1 MQEERISRNIPE
13 YSRAAIRENLTC
25 IPPKAVIDSPR
36 SYPMM
41 NDSYPTAFSQPHSLA
56 VPYSAPKGPPA
67 NIPKYSLPCIPQKS
81 AIQSI
86 RSHGTEPMN
95 QNSNPTTH
103 MNNNSKDMN
112 NNSDSNSNMNNT
124 PDYTKCPASY
134 EHAVELYAD
143 LIEKESRT
151 YFNMARKSSY
161 MIGLEDVIQQ
171 GLSTLLRVLERYDPE
186 HNSGSSFRNY
196 LKSALQHDLMGSLRA
211 IASFLSIP
219 SENIKKLYRAYRLFQ
234 QEGGNPQNFTAK
246 EFHRLMPDLS
256 EDICKHT
263 FEAWSM
269 IRNVAPGLKAGDAH
283 EMRDADGLNCISR
296 EQAFGDTDDNP
307 ATIVA
312 KNEILHHVKI
322 FLESG
327 TEDERIYKKNLAGE
341 ISDAEARA
349 VLGISQPTFRKRRKS
364 LRTLWREQL
373 SKLDLAFGA

>member
-1 MQEERISRNIPE
+1 
-13 YSRAAIRENLTC
+13 
-25 IPPKAVIDSPR
+25 
-36 SYPMM
+36 
-41 NDSYPTAFSQPHSLA
+41 
-56 VPYSAPKGPPA
+56 
-67 NIPKYSLPCIPQKS
+67 
-81 AIQSI
+81 
-86 RSHGTEPMN
+86 MN

-171 GLSTLLRVLERYDPE
+171 GRITLLRVLSRFDPE

-196 LKSALQHDLMGSLRA
+196 LKYALQHDSMDILRS
-211 IASFLSIP
+211 IASFLCIP
-219 SENIKKLYRAYRLFQ
+219 LDYIKKLYRAYRLFR
-234 QEGGNPQNFTAK
+234 QEGGNPKNFTAK
-246 EFHRLMPDLS
+246 EFHRLTPDLS
-256 EDICKHT
+256 KDICKHT
-263 FEAWSM
+263 FEACSM
-269 IRNVAPGLKAGDAH
+269 MRNVAPGHKAGDAH

-312 KNEILHHVKI
+312 KNEILHRAKI

-327 TEDERIYKKNLAGE
+327 TEDERIYKKNIAGE

-349 VLGISQPTFRKRRKS
+349 MLGISQPTFRKRRKS
-364 LRTLWREQL
+364 LLTQWREQL
-373 SKLDLAFGA
+373 SKLDFSLWA